1 MKNDDIVVLISI
13 MALVVSVINMFM
25 VWMRFIRINMESKSL
40 YIKRTIKFQ
49 KLQTELEKEKRAL
62 YSKRDKEQIYLK
74 KLSEIINE
82 IYPECNATIS
92 VKLIAK
98 SDRSNPS
105 DSEVIS
111 LASYPDEEYNI
122 KISYRWMRHTCRGV
136 VQVVGVGPQ
145 PCSKRPVAHGLPRWR

>member
-25 VWMRFIRINMESKSL
+25 VWMRFIRINMESKSM

-74 KLSEIINE
+74 
-82 IYPECNATIS
+82 
-92 VKLIAK
+92 
-98 SDRSNPS
+98 
-105 DSEVIS
+105 
-111 LASYPDEEYNI
+111 
-122 KISYRWMRHTCRGV
+122 
-136 VQVVGVGPQ
+136 
-145 PCSKRPVAHGLPRWR
+145 